1 MKVLAAYP
9 WPAFWSM
16 GEGRGAPSFFLSVTS
31 FPKHGHEMHVVM
43 PGTPGCPAEEDY
55 HGVTLHRFPTTTD
68 YMPDAS
74 SGKLA
79 QHWRMRSSYRHW
91 MATAVPALRRV
102 AGTFGPDVLFGMG
115 ALGAPAARAVAQ
127 ERGVPNVT
135 RLFGTSI
142 GEVLG
147 NAVKYRLRYREINAF
162 RTPADAIILCDDG
175 SGGDEIARMLGVDME
190 KLRFWPN
197 GVDRELLRGDVD
209 TDGLRA
215 RLEILRGAPVVL
227 SVSRLDGEKRV
238 DRLINAAPELL
249 RRRPE
254 AVIVVAGDGPARRD
268 LDELSVKLG
277 VFDHVRFAGVLER
290 EQLAAAYRL
299 ASLFVTLSERTNVL
313 NPLHEAMTAGL
324 PVVALDTG
332 RTGMV
337 VRNNETGVLLTKSG
351 LDVLGTTLADLLEDE
366 GRRER
371 LGRAAARDADSR
383 LPGIE
388 ERQRMEVDVVEEVV
402 RRATGEA
409 TTTEAM

>member
-16 GEGRGAPSFFLSVTS
+16 GEGRGAPSFFFSITS
-31 FPKHGHEMHVVM
+31 FPRHGHEMHVVM

-55 HGVTLHRFPTTTD
+55 HGVILHRFPTTTD
-68 YMPDAS
+68 FMPDAS
-74 SGKLA
+74 SGKIA
-79 QHWRMRSSYRHW
+79 QHWRMRTSYREW
-91 MATAVPALRRV
+91 MAAAVPALRRV
-102 AGTFGPDVLFGMG
+102 AETYEPDVLFGMG
-115 ALGAPAARAVAQ
+115 ALGAPAARAVAT

-142 GEVLG
+142 GDVLG

-175 SGGDEIARMLGVDME
+175 SGGDEIARMLGVDMT

-197 GVDRELLRGDVD
+197 GVDRELLRGAVD

-215 RLEILRGAPVVL
+215 RLEVPRGAHVVL

-238 DRLINAAPELL
+238 DRLLSAAPELL
-249 RRRPE
+249 ARVPE
-254 AVIVVAGDGPARRD
+254 AIVVVAGDGPSRRE

-277 VFDHVRFAGVLER
+277 VHDHVRFSGVMER

-299 ASLFVTLSERTNVL
+299 ASVFVTLSERTNVL

-337 VRNNETGVLLTKSG
+337 VRNDETGVLLTKRG
-351 LDVLGTTLADLLEDE
+351 LDSLGTTLAELIEDE
-366 GRRER
+366 ARRER
-371 LGRAAARDADSR
+371 LGRAAAEDVDRR
-383 LPGIE
+383 LPSIE
-388 ERQRMEVDVVEEVV
+388 ERQRMEVEVLEEIV
-402 RRATGEA
+402 RSAVGSG
-409 TTTEAM
+409 